1 MAKAVETLYVENF
14 QNLQNL
20 QKAAKATPQTRF
32 LRVSNP
38 PPPKARGGVLNRK
51 GEFGNHLKC

>member
-20 QKAAKATPQTRF
+20 QKAAKATPRTRF
-32 LRVSNP
+32 LRVSTP
-38 PPPKARGGVLNRK
+38 PLNTRGGVLNRK
-51 GEFGNHLKC
+51 GKVGNHLKC